1 MNEKNFDF
9 LKDNVKYLGFGEK
22 QHAEL
27 QNNLAEGKE
36 SFQLNFSTEVNK
48 KKFEASLQFRKSNNS
63 DMYFLNNYKATLERS
78 NGEKLAQ
85 TFYLEK
91 GKGITSKEAYN
102 LLDGRSVFKELQ
114 NKEGQVYKA
123 WLQLDFSAR
132 DKHENFEV
140 KQYHEN
146 YGYDLKE
153 AVSKYPFN
161 ELDGAEKQDALMH
174 SLQKGNV
181 QSVTIPGDNGS
192 EQKLFIEANPQFKS
206 INIYDER
213 LQKLSQ
219 EQRLELTQRT
229 GISKEQQGT
238 EQSLEKSKEKEQKSK
253 QTIAEAS
260 GESPKKKNSRKK
272 LSV

>member
-27 QNNLAEGKE
+27 QKNLAEGKG
-36 SFQLNFSTEVNK
+36 SFQLNFSTEINK

-63 DMYFLNNYKATLERS
+63 DMYFLNNYRATLERS

-114 NKEGQVYKA
+114 NKEGQAYKA
-123 WLQLDFSAR
+123 WLQLDFSAK

-153 AVSKYPFN
+153 AVSKYPLN

-181 QSVTIPGDNGS
+181 QSVSVAGENGS

-206 INIYDER
+206 VNLYDDQ
-213 LQKLSQ
+213 LQRLSQ
-219 EQRLELTQRT
+219 EQRMALTERV
-229 GISKEQQGT
+229 GVNHPQQSA
-238 EQSLEKSKEKEQKSK
+238 EQSQDQLKEKK
-253 QTIAEAS
+253 QDNKQAVPGAS
-260 GESPKKKNSRKK
+260 AESPKKKASRKK
-272 LSV
+272 ISA